1 MIGGLIVNIATMAN
15 SACQGSIIR
24 NCNSDSGEHVRRA
37 RGELNFRQGRHR
49 MGGRCLGSLGADQT
63 VIGEPYVA
71 RGWDSGDTPAC
82 TGGLMLWIG
91 SEGILGALR
100 AIE

>member
-1 MIGGLIVNIATMAN
+1 MH
-15 SACQGSIIR
+15 S
-24 NCNSDSGEHVRRA
+24 CNSDSVEHGRRA
-37 RGELNFRQGRHR
+37 RGELIFRQGRHR
-49 MGGRCLGSLGADQT
+49 MGGRSLGSLGADQT
-63 VIGEPYVA
+63 VTGEPYVA